1 MQVAQLT
8 GKQKKIGV
16 TLLVVAPA
24 LAALWILTRPPATP
38 ASAAEDMFSA
48 LESGDGRG
56 LYRFLLP
63 DEQKALGLSKEQTER
78 ILTEVLVPAYRNL
91 NVRVSEKKFLPGN
104 YEMYFM
110 APCRMNNTES
120 QFALSLLELT
130 PKNYQTSLTNV
141 YAGIQMTEFQVGK
154 KAGTSQ
160 QIREMQRARV
170 EKLKSI
176 GLKGL
181 FDFNT
186 DKVLEWPKRRSET
199 SKP

>member
-1 MQVAQLT
+1 MAEVN
-8 GKQKKIGV
+8 KKRKTFGV
-16 TLLVVAPA
+16 TLLAVTPL
-24 LAALWILTRPPATP
+24 LAGLWVFARPPATP

-78 ILTEVLVPAYRNL
+78 ILTEVLIPAYRKL
-91 NVRVSEKKFLPGN
+91 NVRPSEKKFLAGN

-120 QFALSLLELT
+120 QFALSVLELT
-130 PKNYQTSLTNV
+130 PKNYQTSLTNL
-141 YAGIQMTEFQVGK
+141 YAGIQMTEFQAGK
-154 KAGTSQ
+154 KAGTSK
-160 QIREMQRARV
+160 QIREMQYARI
-170 EKLKSI
+170 ERLKAM

-181 FDFNT
+181 YDYNA
-186 DKVLEWPKRRSET
+186 DKAQEWPKRKSET